1 MFGLRKLWP
10 GEWVAPAKI
19 NGPVKVRPRLCEM
32 EVGDRAYAV
41 PWAYD
46 PTRESLNTNHTAY
59 AERGGTVEM
68 LVERTAD
75 GFEITPPDGY
85 EW

>member
-1 MFGLRKLWP
+1 
-10 GEWVAPAKI
+10 
-19 NGPVKVRPRLCEM
+19 M